1 MHVAALMLV
10 YSSAQDPW
18 IIRARCDCAESLFG
32 ILYVTRRDLEMYFQ
46 LSYATRFELI
56 VCEKLL
62 WLLVNR
68 RSEKRRIKPT
78 LRPPVQVREGRLP
91 SRPSCCPPSVSFRDQ
106 DFVQRG
112 DIPGRP
118 LPVAI
123 GRGKWNNSSRVAAA
137 PPRLP
142 CSWAVQRPLF
152 REALCCGDKALAGIK
167 EGGVKSAGPWEGERA
182 QRKWKRWERLCLSS
196 HRGDKKQKK
205 KTGKI
210 ENFAPG

>member
-1 MHVAALMLV
+1 MFSFNHVWDSLKTPKESHLYINPQNAPLKEMHVAALMLV

-123 GRGKWNNSSRVAAA
+123 GRGK
-137 PPRLP
+137 
-142 CSWAVQRPLF
+142 
-152 REALCCGDKALAGIK
+152 
-167 EGGVKSAGPWEGERA
+167 
-182 QRKWKRWERLCLSS
+182 
-196 HRGDKKQKK
+196 
-205 KTGKI
+205 
-210 ENFAPG
+210 